1 MLVQDPPC
9 PGYRQSQED
18 VGVNGIGVAATC
30 VEGVHV
36 ELCMTV
42 LSKHTSVHSILAS
55 VGN

>member
-18 VGVNGIGVAATC
+18 VGVNGVGVAATC